1 LLTFRSVFIRAL
13 SRNTD
18 VADALSKV
26 EKAVDRY
33 IKSICSLSATIGVE
47 ILENQEQQLQL
58 QRKQLALQE
67 ELNEGFGSEQVRRKK
82 AEVLKWLYDGDPW
95 DRYSELT
102 RQRARFPESGTWFLQ
117 SPEFTKWFT
126 GGTQSLICW
135 GARILP
141 CPFSTDIWVA
151 GAGKSF
157 ITFALLLEVLIVK
170 YSSSG

>member
-1 LLTFRSVFIRAL
+1 VFIRAL

-67 ELNEGFGSEQVRRKK
+67 ELNEGFGNEQVRRKK
-82 AEVLKWLYDGDPW
+82 EEVLKWLYDGDPW
-95 DRYSELT
+95 DRYSELK
-102 RQRARFPESGTWFLQ
+102 RQRARFAESGAWLLHA
-117 SPEFTKWFT
+117 PEFTKWFT

-141 CPFSTDIWVA
+141 CPFFTDICIA

-157 ITFALLLEVLIVK
+157 ITFVLLLKVLIVK
-170 YSSSG
+170 YSSSR

>member
-1 LLTFRSVFIRAL
+1 VFIRAL

-47 ILENQEQQLQL
+47 MLENQEEQLQL
-58 QRKQLALQE
+58 QLKQLALQE
-67 ELNEGFGSEQVRRKK
+67 ELIEGFGNEQVRRKK

-95 DRYSELT
+95 DRYSELK
-102 RQRARFPESGTWFLQ
+102 RQRERFAESGTWFLQ
-117 SPEFTKWFT
+117 SPEFTKWFI
-126 GGTQSLICW
+126 GETQSLICW
-135 GARILP
+135 GTRIVP
-141 CPFSTDIWVA
+141 CPFITDICVA

-157 ITFALLLEVLIVK
+157 ITFVLLLKVLIVK
-170 YSSSG
+170 YSSSR